1 MGFAVGKFAK
11 GLCDRCGFEYQLHD
25 LREEWNNLKVC
36 EECYE
41 PKAPQVDPVAKPSDN
56 EALYK
61 ARPNNDV
68 EAGEGFVVVSDANVF
83 NSTSNNFLSM
93 NPSILGSNFSLSEM
107 TSALGTVTITT

>member
-1 MGFAVGKFAK
+1 MGYAVGKFAK
-11 GLCDRCGFEYQLHD
+11 GLCDRCGFEYLLQD

-41 PKAPQVDPVAKPSDN
+41 PKAAQIDPIAKPSDN

-61 ARPNNDV
+61 PRPNNDV
-68 EAGEGFVVVSDANVF
+68 EAGEGFVVVSDSNVF

-107 TSALGTVTITT
+107 T